1 MPGPR
6 DKWPT
11 AAVDWPGEEPERPG
25 ADGAEQDWVQDD
37 FHHAG
42 FVAVRWEWPKAE
54 DVEGVDA
61 GWH

>member
-1 MPGPR
+1 MPAQRG
-6 DKWPT
+6 KWLT
-11 AAVDWPGEEPERPG
+11 VAVDWPNEELGRPG

-42 FVAVRWEWPKAE
+42 FVAVQWEWPKAE
-54 DVEGVDA
+54 GGAYVDA

>member
-1 MPGPR
+1 MH
-6 DKWPT
+6 
-11 AAVDWPGEEPERPG
+11 RPCLSLP
-25 ADGAEQDWVQDD
+25 EQDWVQGD

-54 DVEGVDA
+54 DGEYVDA